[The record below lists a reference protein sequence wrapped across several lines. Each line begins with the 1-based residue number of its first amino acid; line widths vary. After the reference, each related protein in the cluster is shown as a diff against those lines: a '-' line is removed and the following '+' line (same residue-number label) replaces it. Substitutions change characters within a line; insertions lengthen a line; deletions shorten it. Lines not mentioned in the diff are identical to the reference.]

1 MIIFLISHSKMI
13 CWVITVKIQF
23 NFLFSLDESDDF
35 GGYDPL
41 KLVEME
47 AGGELEDHETT
58 DQEELEDHDGFEN
71 EQDGLDDQDYDE
83 VHDEEHVEG
92 YGEHDG
98 QEGDDEGQHDGQEG
112 DDEGQHDGQEGDD
125 EGQHDGQEGDEEE
138 YHEQEEYYDPA
149 GNQGKIHVLKVQHQW
164 CLLCYH
170 YKCILVCASCSR

>member
-1 MIIFLISHSKMI
+1 MI

-112 DDEGQHDGQEGDD
+112 DDE
-125 EGQHDGQEGDEEE
+125 E
-138 YHEQEEYYDPA
+138 YHEQEEYFDPS
-149 GNQGKIHVLKVQHQW
+149 GNQGKINSLKIQHQ
-164 CLLCYH
+164 
-170 YKCILVCASCSR
+170 